1 MAARL
6 SRADKQARQRRIVEI
21 LRRSDVE
28 SQADLADM
36 LARRG
41 DRVTQATLSR
51 DLEELGAFKARA
63 GDGRMVYRVPD
74 EPPETTGWLERMLRE
89 FLLEVD
95 TSGNLCV
102 LKTPPGGANAVARAL
117 DNASVPDVLATIAGD
132 DTILV
137 VAKEGSTGKAV
148 ARRLRSLAGQAGE
161 AKGRKRSS

>member
-6 SRADKQARQRRIVEI
+6 SRADKQARQRRIIEI

-28 SQADLADM
+28 SQAGLARL

-41 DRVTQATLSR
+41 ETVTQATLSR
-51 DLEELGAFKARA
+51 DLEELGAVKARA
-63 GDGRMVYRVPD
+63 ADGRVVYRVPD
-74 EPPETTGWLERMLRE
+74 EPPQATGWLERMLRE

-95 TSGNLCV
+95 SSANLCV

-132 DTILV
+132 DTILI

-148 ARRLRSLAGQAGE
+148 AKRLRSLAGQAGG
-161 AKGRKRSS
+161 AKGKARTS

>member
-6 SRADKQARQRRIVEI
+6 SRSDKQARQRRIIEI
-21 LRRSDVE
+21 LRRSAIE
-28 SQADLADM
+28 SQSDLARQ
-36 LARRG
+36 LERRG
-41 DRVTQATLSR
+41 ESVTQATLSR
-51 DLEELGAFKARA
+51 DLEELGAVKVRTA
-63 GDGRMVYRVPD
+63 DGSVVYRVPD
-74 EPPETTGWLERMLRE
+74 EPPEATGWLERMLRE

-148 ARRLRSLAGQAGE
+148 ARRLRSLAGQAGG
-161 AKGRKRSS
+161 AKGRTRST

>member
-28 SQADLADM
+28 SQGE
-36 LARRG
+36 LARLLARG
-41 DRVTQATLSR
+41 GDKVTQATLSR
-51 DLEELGAFKARA
+51 DLEELGAVKVRA
-63 GDGRMVYRVPD
+63 GDGRVVYRVPD
-74 EPPETTGWLERMLRE
+74 EPPQPTDWLERMLRE
-89 FLLEVD
+89 FLLEMD

-132 DTILV
+132 DTILI

-148 ARRLRSLAGQAGE
+148 ARRLRSLAGQAGG
-161 AKGRKRSS
+161 AKGRDRSS